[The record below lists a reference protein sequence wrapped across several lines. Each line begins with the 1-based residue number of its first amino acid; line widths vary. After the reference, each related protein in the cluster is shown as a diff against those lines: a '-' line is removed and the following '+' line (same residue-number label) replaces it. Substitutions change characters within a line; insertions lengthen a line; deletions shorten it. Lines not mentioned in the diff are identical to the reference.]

1 MFKETLHMKRMASD
15 GIAMLLKV
23 LLGSLLL
30 VTVSGESVVCD
41 KDQPTTHELSTNEK
55 ILRFVVTIGIWC
67 CCIAFQYSRRLW
79 GRLMPTTE
87 IYFVPH
93 AVLLDW
99 NLRLG
104 GNDLAQMV
112 SSRVGMIERL
122 RRNGLVDYY
131 LRIFSLANQILK
143 NVDGETYWLSVA
155 RMAGLVVLKFASNV
169 SILFCGN
176 LWSAKASFK
185 LLGKKCSREQRAD
198 RRIREARCVDAC
210 LHSNL
215 VEEEINQDAQRTG
228 EHPDQVIL
236 ERIRK
241 AHCENGLHPDEV
253 NEAFKHRCWLCVQ
266 VALYTLVMASY
277 TVIFWLILWPR
288 YSHIEGCRNVARMIV
303 TYLVVIVNLLIS
315 ITLTLQLLPLP
326 PVVISDQCDRGYL
339 GTTNL
344 PMVFAQVG
352 YVTMSIA
359 IDMWI
364 LLRLIHSNVSDA
376 TFWLQWTATAWA
388 PVVLCY
394 TRKHQFVRI
403 WPGILPPDDGLHP
416 DWLAWRTSLDTQGVN
431 PLLLPPFNDQNYHQY
446 TETGQLSTDRDV
458 FSPYSDRPSMPMDIT
473 DDRQVFEVRHPLV
486 WGEYNANYAG
496 FHTWCCCFSSFQKTP
511 QQYSCHLCMGTFA
524 YIKRKT
530 EQTHE
535 AHIRC
540 CYCFRWALTA

>member
-1 MFKETLHMKRMASD
+1 MASD
-15 GIAMLLKV
+15 GIAVLLKV

-30 VTVSGESVVCD
+30 VTVNGESVVCD
-41 KDQPTTHELSTNEK
+41 KDRPATHELSKNEK
-55 ILRFVVTIGIWC
+55 SLRFGLTVGIWC
-67 CCIAFQYSRRLW
+67 CCMALQYSRRLW
-79 GRLMPTTE
+79 GWLMPTTE

-93 AVLLDW
+93 VILLEW

-104 GNDLAQMV
+104 GNSLAQMV

-122 RRNGLVDYY
+122 RRDGLVDYY
-131 LRIFSLANQILK
+131 LRLFSLVYQILK
-143 NVDGETYWLSVA
+143 SVDGKTYWLSVA
-155 RMAGLVVLKFASNV
+155 RMAGLVVIKLATNV

-176 LWSAKASFK
+176 LWSVKASFK

-198 RRIREARCVDAC
+198 RRIREAWCVDDR

-215 VEEEINQDAQRTG
+215 VEEEINHEARITG
-228 EHPDQVIL
+228 KHPDQVKL

-241 AHCENGLHPDEV
+241 AHCEKGLHPDEV

-266 VALYTLVMASY
+266 VALYTLVIASY
-277 TVIFWLILWPR
+277 TVIFWLIFWPR
-288 YSHIEGCRNVARMIV
+288 YNHIEGCRNVTRMIV

-326 PVVISDQCDRGYL
+326 PVVISDKCDRGYL

-344 PMVFAQVG
+344 PMVLAQVG
-352 YVTMSIA
+352 YVTISIA

-403 WPGILPPDDGLHP
+403 WPGILPPDDDGLDS
-416 DWLAWRTSLDTQGVN
+416 DWSAWRTSLDAQGVH
-431 PLLLPPFNDQNYHQY
+431 PLLLPPFNDQIYHQY
-446 TETGQLSTDRDV
+446 TETGLLSTDRDV
-458 FSPYSDRPSMPMDIT
+458 YSPYSDQPSMPMDIT

-486 WGEYNANYAG
+486 WGEYTTNYAS
-496 FHTWCCCFSSFQKTP
+496 FHTWCCCFSSFRKTP
-511 QQYSCHLCMGTFA
+511 QQYSCYLCMGTFA
-524 YIKRKT
+524 YIKRET

-540 CYCFRWALTA
+540 CYCFRKALTA

>member
-1 MFKETLHMKRMASD
+1 MKRMASD
-15 GIAMLLKV
+15 GNAMLLKV
-23 LLGSLLL
+23 LLASLLL
-30 VTVSGESVVCD
+30 VTVSADSVVCD
-41 KDQPTTHELSTNEK
+41 KDRPTTHELSKNEK
-55 ILRFVVTIGIWC
+55 SLRFGLTFGIWWC
-67 CCIAFQYSRRLW
+67 CMALQYSTRLW
-79 GRLMPTTE
+79 NWLISTTE

-93 AVLLDW
+93 VVLLEW
-99 NLRLG
+99 NLKLG

-131 LRIFSLANQILK
+131 LRIFSLVNQILK
-143 NVDGETYWLSVA
+143 NVDGKTYWLSVA
-155 RMAGLVVLKFASNV
+155 SMAGLVILKFATNV
-169 SILFCGN
+169 SILFCSN
-176 LWSAKASFK
+176 LWSVKASFK

-198 RRIREARCVDAC
+198 RRIREAWCVSAC

-215 VEEEINQDAQRTG
+215 VEEEINHDAQRTG
-228 EHPDQVIL
+228 KRPDQVKL

-241 AHCENGLHPDEV
+241 AHCENGLHPDELE
-253 NEAFKHRCWLCVQ
+253 EAVKHRFWLCFQ
-266 VALYTLVMASY
+266 VALYTLVIASY
-277 TVIFWLILWPR
+277 TVIFWLKLWPR
-288 YSHIEGCRNVARMIV
+288 YNHIEGCRNVARMVV
-303 TYLVVIVNLLIS
+303 TYLVVIVYLLIS

-344 PMVFAQVG
+344 PLVLAQVG
-352 YVTMSIA
+352 YVTISIA

-376 TFWLQWTATAWA
+376 TFWLQWAATAWA

-394 TRKHQFVRI
+394 TRKHQSVRI
-403 WPGILPPDDGLHP
+403 WPGILPLDDGLDP
-416 DWLAWRTSLDTQGVN
+416 DWLAWRNSLDTQGVH
-431 PLLLPPFNDQNYHQY
+431 PLLLRPFNDENYYQY

-458 FSPYSDRPSMPMDIT
+458 FSPYSDRPSTPMDIT
-473 DDRQVFEVRHPLV
+473 DDRQVFEVRHPLI
-486 WGEYNANYAG
+486 WGDYTANYAS
-496 FHTWCCCFSSFQKTP
+496 FSTWCCCFSSLRKTP
-511 QQYSCHLCMGTFA
+511 QQLKCHLCMGMFA
-524 YIKRKT
+524 YIKRET